1 METPL
6 ITTKLYIPLQRNE
19 ILYRPRLEKQLKSRL
34 MRKLTLIS
42 APAGFGKTTLAIR
55 WLNQS
60 NIPIA
65 WYSLDE
71 NDNQLNKFFTYLIT
85 ALQRVNQSFGQ
96 PVLEALKST
105 ECADFETIVAR
116 MINELMTIEQET
128 ALVLDD
134 YHLIK
139 HPDINQA
146 IALLLDHLPPN
157 FHIIILSRVSPALPI
172 SKLRSKSQLTELYI
186 NDLRFTQNET
196 EDFLNQIMQL
206 NLGKKEINLLEKKT
220 EGWIVG
226 LQLAAISIPYSIST
240 KVYIENFSGSD
251 RYVADYLIDEVI
263 TRQSDQ
269 IQEFLFKTS
278 FMDRFCVGLCEAITG
293 AKNSLSILDTL
304 DKSNLFILPLDNQRK
319 WYRYHHLFADLLQT
333 RFKKEFPQKCTE
345 IYLKAYHWYE
355 EEGLFEEAIQCA
367 IKGKHYAEAAHTINK
382 LGIQV
387 FWCNQKLMARDWLNA
402 LPDDLIFSDP
412 QLSILLGYI
421 AIGERRLRDAEK
433 IFDRIFTEINDKF
446 TQDNDHSIALK
457 GIIMAGKSI
466 VSYHHHMNWEET
478 LFQAN
483 LALKFIP
490 TKYHYDRC
498 VAYFHGGGAL
508 IQLGETTQVE
518 QYLQQAL
525 ALTLKNDTSGQK
537 LLTLGN
543 LGQLKFLQG
552 KLHQASNFWQEA
564 YQYARSLLEVT
575 GNSFTHVLTGLGN
588 LYYEWNQFDKAS
600 EYLDEAV
607 KIATKTEDFL
617 DRILISYTAAIK
629 LACGRQ
635 QFKKAKQLLS
645 NINQLIIISNPG
657 KLVRRRIE
665 LLGIT
670 IALAEQDLITTS
682 NWSDQFSLETQESI
696 TFELEPELTLWI
708 RCALERKETQKAIP
722 LLLSLIDLAK
732 KQQRFH
738 SLIQLEILLAKAY
751 FFQKEPL
758 KGIDRLQKALIH
770 GEPEGFVRSFLDE
783 GLPIKFLLGK
793 LLKTSKISTGSNFSS
808 DYIESLLKAFDTSAP
823 EKHIQQEDPDDFL
836 IQLTVREKE
845 ILPYL
850 AKGFSYGSIA
860 DQLNVSQNTVRFHIK
875 NIYEKF
881 QVNNRTHAIIAAQ
894 KYGYIQV

>member
-19 ILYRPRLEKQLKSRL
+19 ILDRPRLEQQLENRS

-55 WLNQS
+55 WLTQS

-71 NDNQLNKFFTYLIT
+71 NDNNLIKFFTYLIT

-134 YHLIK
+134 YHLIQ

-146 IALLLDHLPPN
+146 IALLLDHLPPSL
-157 FHIIILSRVSPALPI
+157 HIIILSRVSPSLPI
-172 SKLRSKSQLTELYI
+172 SKLRSKSQLTELYV

-196 EDFLNQIMQL
+196 EDFLNHTMQL
-206 NLGKKEINLLEKKT
+206 NLEIKEINLLEKKT

-226 LQLAAISIPYSIST
+226 LQLAALSIPYSSSA
-240 KVYIENFSGSD
+240 KVYIKNFSGSD
-251 RYVADYLIDEVI
+251 RYVTDYLIDEVI
-263 TRQSDQ
+263 SGQSDQ

-278 FMDRFCVGLCEAITG
+278 FMDRFCAGLCEAITG
-293 AKNSLSILDTL
+293 AKNSLSILETL

-319 WYRYHHLFADLLQT
+319 WYRYHHLFADLLKT
-333 RFKKEFPQKCTE
+333 RFEKEFPQECSK

-355 EEGLFEEAIQCA
+355 KESLFEEAIQCA

-402 LPDDLIFSDP
+402 LPDDLVFSDP
-412 QLSILLGYI
+412 RLSILLGYI
-421 AIGERRLRDAEK
+421 AIGERRLRDSEL
-433 IFDRIFTEINDKF
+433 IFDRVFININ
-446 TQDNDHSIALK
+446 NDVAAESNQNIVLK

-588 LYYEWNQFDKAS
+588 LYYEWNQIDKAD
-600 EYLDEAV
+600 EYLKEAIEIV
-607 KIATKTEDFL
+607 AKATDFM
-617 DRILISYTAAIK
+617 DRILISHSAAIQ

-657 KLVRRRIE
+657 KLIKRRIE
-665 LLGIT
+665 LLVIT
-670 IALAEQDLITTS
+670 IALAEQDLIITS
-682 NWSDQFSLETQESI
+682 NWFDQFSPETQESV
-696 TFELEPELTLWI
+696 TFELEPELVLWI

-722 LLLSLIDLAK
+722 LLLTLIDLAND
-732 KQQRFH
+732 QQRFY

-751 FFQKEPL
+751 FLQKEPL
-758 KGIDRLQKALIH
+758 QGIEHLKIALIH

-783 GLPIKFLLGK
+783 GLPIKFLLSK
-793 LLKTSKISTGSNFSS
+793 LLTTSEIFTESNISS
-808 DYIESLLKAFDTSAP
+808 DYVESLLSAFSASTP
-823 EKHIQQEDPDDFL
+823 GKFTQQEDPDNFM

-850 AKGFSYGSIA
+850 ANGFSYASIA
-860 DQLNVSQNTVRFHIK
+860 DQLNVSQNTIRFHIK

-881 QVNNRTHAIIAAQ
+881 QVNNRTHAIIAAK
-894 KYGYIQV
+894 KYRFI